1 MVLLTLLP
9 VVSKRLPRPP
19 ASTLLRKWV
28 TWRRCVC
35 CVITHSIMPR
45 PLWGRRRVVQPSTQR
60 PIQTNRP
67 QWRPYSMTVQ
77 VNGLYYY
84 IYLWLIWYLIWFNV
98 KWRPSSMTVQVLN
111 NLLTPIIN
119 ILTSPPWLYSARNRG
134 PSGRWHH
141 APVPRRPAGVRRCV
155 NRLYMIYYNSS
166 SPLYLAAQ
174 RGFAGVLPWTLLKT
188 FNCFNGLLGRVQ
200 LYVKDLCKL
209 LDLFSLTLVSLSLSL
224 FLSP

>member
-9 VVSKRLPRPP
+9 VISKRLPRPQ

-45 PLWGRRRVVQPSTQR
+45 PLWGRRRVVRPSTQR

-77 VNGLYYY
+77 VNKWFILH
-84 IYLWLIWYLIWFNV
+84 INRMLLWIVFLMPFL
-98 KWRPSSMTVQVLN
+98 MTVQVLN

-155 NRLYMIYYNSS
+155 TMDFI
-166 SPLYLAAQ
+166 
-174 RGFAGVLPWTLLKT
+174 
-188 FNCFNGLLGRVQ
+188 
-200 LYVKDLCKL
+200 KDG
-209 LDLFSLTLVSLSLSL
+209 
-224 FLSP
+224 